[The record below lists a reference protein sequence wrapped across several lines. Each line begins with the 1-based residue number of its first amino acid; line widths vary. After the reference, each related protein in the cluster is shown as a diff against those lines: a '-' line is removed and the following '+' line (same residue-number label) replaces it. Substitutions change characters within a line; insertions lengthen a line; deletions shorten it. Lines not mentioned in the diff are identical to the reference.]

1 MVIAPPAEWTRAAK
15 CAGMG
20 DEFFGVEAE
29 QKTIRRLCIDC
40 PVRQEC
46 LNEALI
52 NRIEWGV
59 WGGHTERERRRM
71 LREHARMA
79 LTNPGQYRRDGAR

>member
-1 MVIAPPAEWTRAAK
+1 MMLSPPAEWTRAAK

-29 QKTIRRLCIDC
+29 QKMVRRFCTDC

-46 LNEALI
+46 LNEALV

-59 WGGHTERERRRM
+59 WGGYTERERRRM
-71 LREHARMA
+71 LRQRA
-79 LTNPGQYRRDGAR
+79 LIAS